1 MDSETSQVNP
11 ASSSSKDDDA
21 SLAQGSEAMPDLL
34 NGGQPSD
41 PVSTGLERSSE
52 DQKYEL
58 KPEHFTSP
66 QSTSSFP
73 VALLEDRK
81 A

>member
-1 MDSETSQVNP
+1 MDSETSQVKS
-11 ASSSSKDDDA
+11 AFSSSKYDDA
-21 SLAQGSEAMPDLL
+21 SLAQELEAKPDLL

-41 PVSTGLERSSE
+41 PVSTGLERLSE
-52 DQKYEL
+52 DQKNEL
-58 KPEHFTSP
+58 KPDHSISP
-66 QSTSSFP
+66 LSTSSFP

>member
-1 MDSETSQVNP
+1 MDSETSQVKP
-11 ASSSSKDDDA
+11 AFSSSKDDDA
-21 SLAQGSEAMPDLL
+21 SFAQGSEAKPDLL

-41 PVSTGLERSSE
+41 PVLSGLERVSE
-52 DQKYEL
+52 DQKDEL
-58 KPEHFTSP
+58 KPDHSASP